1 MVNLRSY
8 IAFGLILTGA
18 AYSAD
23 FFSPF
28 IGPTEYRGQLGFTY
42 VEGETPITGIT
53 FEVDPRIAGSLI
65 ILEVPAGW
73 SHTFTGGTVE
83 LSGGSLSPGESVVV
97 SVSLARF
104 VEPDEYSIS
113 STGVTSGGETVQAAG
128 SLVVTLMV
136 ILRTLTAIS
145 SVKTT
150 ASLGTV
156 SLVFVD
162 ILLKRFRKRVDL
174 GKPSEVGLSP
184 DSVLTEEQ
192 LDAIRKELEDAP
204 VKVPMGEGGVKLD
217 QGVGLTTAGH
227 LITGDEKHYR
237 PIPDTGGKA
246 LVEPKKGES
255 FSDAAG
261 LEVETPDVDYREGS
275 EASHP
280 RKMSGIPKHGNVEL
294 KRGILGDA
302 DVTPKVESDPVPR
315 VEAEP
320 EGEGILERI
329 INFFRNLF

>member
-8 IAFGLILTGA
+8 IALGLILTGA

-28 IGPTEYRGQLGFTY
+28 IGPTEFRGQLGFPY
-42 VEGETPITGIT
+42 VEGENPITGIT
-53 FEVDPRIAGSLI
+53 FQVDPRIAGSLL

-73 SHTFTGGTVE
+73 SHTFTGGTLE
-83 LSGGSLSPGESVVV
+83 LSGGSLSPGESLAVP
-97 SVSLARF
+97 VSLSSY
-104 VEPDEYSIS
+104 VEPDEYPIS
-113 STGVTSGGETVQAAG
+113 STGVTSGGKTVQAAG
-128 SLVVTLMV
+128 SLVVTMMA
-136 ILRTLTAIS
+136 ILRTLGAIS

-156 SLVFVD
+156 GLVFVD
-162 ILLKRFRKRVDL
+162 IILKRFRGRVDPE
-174 GKPSEVGLSP
+174 KPSEGRLSP
-184 DSVLTEEQ
+184 DSVLTREQ
-192 LDAIRKELEDAP
+192 LDALAEELE
-204 VKVPMGEGGVKLD
+204 EGTVKLPP
-217 QGVGLTTAGH
+217 GERGIKVSEGAGLTTAGH

-246 LVEPKKGES
+246 PVEPKKGES

-275 EASHP
+275 EGSHP

-302 DVTPKVESDPVPR
+302 DVTPKVE
-315 VEAEP
+315 AEP
-320 EGEGILERI
+320 EGEGVLERI
-329 INFFRNLF
+329 VDFFRNLF

>member
-8 IAFGLILTGA
+8 IALGLILTGA

-28 IGPTEYRGQLGFTY
+28 IGPTEYRGQLGFAY
-42 VEGETPITGIT
+42 VEGENPITIIT
-53 FEVDPRIAGSLI
+53 FQVDPRIAGSLL

-73 SHTFTGGTVE
+73 SHTFTGGTLE
-83 LSGGSLSPGESVVV
+83 LSGGSLSPGESLVVP
-97 SVSLARF
+97 VSLSSY

-128 SLVVTLMV
+128 SLVVTMMV
-136 ILRTLTAIS
+136 ILRTLGAIS

-156 SLVFVD
+156 GLVFVD
-162 ILLKRFRKRVDL
+162 IILKRFRGRVDS
-174 GKPSEVGLSP
+174 GEPSEGRLSP
-184 DSVLTEEQ
+184 KSVLTREQ
-192 LDAIRKELEDAP
+192 LDALAEELDKGT
-204 VKVPMGEGGVKLD
+204 VKLPPGEGGINLSG
-217 QGVGLTTAGH
+217 GVGLTAAGH
-227 LITGDEKHYR
+227 LITGDEKHVV

-246 LVEPKKGES
+246 PVEPKKGEG

-302 DVTPKVESDPVPR
+302 DVTPKVE
-315 VEAEP
+315 AEP

-329 INFFRNLF
+329 VDFFRNLF